1 MQIAVIIAATPSVIS
16 GLGAAH
22 LGKVRVDGAER
33 GDRHAGGPSASSPP
47 AGLLRCDHSIH
58 LVEVEVTEQGRD
70 GSLNA
75 KDNFCPGLGW
85 ASRYSVTGYDLR
97 MVRLGG
103 EWHVG

>member
-1 MQIAVIIAATPSVIS
+1 MGTGGGWDAART
-16 GLGAAH
+16 
-22 LGKVRVDGAER
+22 
-33 GDRHAGGPSASSPP
+33 RH
-47 AGLLRCDHSIH
+47 
-58 LVEVEVTEQGRD
+58 

-75 KDNFCPGLGW
+75 KDNFCSGLGW